1 MKNVVI
7 LDPKGVIS
15 RGGDQT
21 LNRHIQ
27 YADRLATAT
36 GGEYRLVVV
45 TRTEIQEEDLIFKNL
60 RVINLRLIRPNYIS
74 FLVLAMKSLKRKD
87 IEFLVVGDPWS
98 PFFVAFAMRILFNL
112 QIPIQVQLH
121 ADLFNTEW
129 LEGGLINKAKSF
141 LAIPAMFVCDS
152 IRFVSKGQLSNTVE
166 KLRWV
171 EAKSF
176 ISPVF
181 LHLDTQV
188 PTRIERSNSDPI
200 TLGLLGRIH
209 KDRGMDLLVPF
220 IAPVINFHPEIQLKI
235 AGEGPYQTE
244 LEAQIKSAGLSKNVS
259 FVGHVG
265 GLELSRFWLEI
276 DILISLAPSESYG
289 RSIREALVAG
299 VPVWATPSSG
309 VKELQEFA
317 KNSEIS
323 LIDFSIS
330 PLAQFSLIERMALV
344 RVTDETREAIALE
357 NNQGLQGLIDSW
369 INRGGNKFERGNR

>member
-1 MKNVVI
+1 
-7 LDPKGVIS
+7 
-15 RGGDQT
+15 
-21 LNRHIQ
+21 
-27 YADRLATAT
+27 
-36 GGEYRLVVV
+36 
-45 TRTEIQEEDLIFKNL
+45 
-60 RVINLRLIRPNYIS
+60 
-74 FLVLAMKSLKRKD
+74 
-87 IEFLVVGDPWS
+87 
-98 PFFVAFAMRILFNL
+98 
-112 QIPIQVQLH
+112 
-121 ADLFNTEW
+121 
-129 LEGGLINKAKSF
+129 
-141 LAIPAMFVCDS
+141 
-152 IRFVSKGQLSNTVE
+152 
-166 KLRWV
+166 
-171 EAKSF
+171 
-176 ISPVF
+176 
-181 LHLDTQV
+181 
-188 PTRIERSNSDPI
+188 
-200 TLGLLGRIH
+200 
-209 KDRGMDLLVPF
+209 MDLLVPF

-235 AGEGPYQTE
+235 AGEGPYQRE

-289 RSIREALVAG
+289 RGIREALVAG

-344 RVTDETREAIALE
+344 RVTDETREAVALE